1 MGRPR
6 KRYNIRV
13 RGDQREDIDADLL
26 MQALLQIAE
35 ERTQG
40 TEEPE
45 TLGDGEAGQAGGG
58 TTAALAV
65 RPSSIPQ
72 QTSP

>member
-1 MGRPR
+1 MGDRRIMGRPR

-13 RGDQREDIDADLL
+13 RGDQREDTDADLL

-45 TLGDGEAGQAGGG
+45 TLGDDDAGQA
-58 TTAALAV
+58 AEE
-65 RPSSIPQ
+65 RPQ
-72 QTSP
+72 RWL

>member
-1 MGRPR
+1 MDRRIMGRPR

-40 TEEPE
+40 TDASE
-45 TLGDGEAGQAGGG
+45 TLDE
-58 TTAALAV
+58 
-65 RPSSIPQ
+65 
-72 QTSP
+72 

>member
-13 RGDQREDIDADLL
+13 YGDQREDIDADLL

-40 TEEPE
+40 TDASE
-45 TLGDGEAGQAGGG
+45 TPGDYGTGQS
-58 TTAALAV
+58 AV
-65 RPSSIPQ
+65 EGPQ
-72 QTSP
+72 R

>member
-1 MGRPR
+1 MEDRRIMGRPR

-13 RGDQREDIDADLL
+13 RGGQREDIDADLL

-35 ERTQG
+35 ERQQG

-45 TLGDGEAGQAGGG
+45 TLGDDDAGP
-58 TTAALAV
+58 AV
-65 RPSSIPQ
+65 EERP
-72 QTSP
+72 

>member
-13 RGDQREDIDADLL
+13 RGNQREDIDADLL

-40 TEEPE
+40 TEAPE
-45 TLGDGEAGQAGGG
+45 TPGDDDARQA
-58 TTAALAV
+58 AEE
-65 RPSSIPQ
+65 RPQ
-72 QTSP
+72 HCL

>member
-45 TLGDGEAGQAGGG
+45 TPGTDEAGQAAEG
-58 TTAALAV
+58 
-65 RPSSIPQ
+65 RPQ
-72 QTSP
+72 RWL